1 MPSLIANDTGQGDQK
16 NSNVFFISFRGEE
29 ELVKLKDFL
38 LTNWAILHPNHFLM
52 TTCKWRLFRMA
63 SSIHQRSNQINA
75 FWSSQLL
82 FSWSLQDRHAF
93 FSFFLLKWA
102 GKRHFFT
109 HLIDHSICTLFG
121 INKLSHRQ
129 WRETKEHPI
138 WWLDLALA
146 GCCLILLYSISCC
159 RTV

>member
-102 GKRHFFT
+102 GKRHFL
-109 HLIDHSICTLFG
+109 HTLLT
-121 INKLSHRQ
+121 ILSA
-129 WRETKEHPI
+129 PYS
-138 WWLDLALA
+138 A
-146 GCCLILLYSISCC
+146 SISC
-159 RTV
+159 RTGNGGKLRSTLYGDLTWLWLAAA